1 MSEKWVQLNCAAN
14 GCTILG
20 SGKTSA
26 KRTILKRLRREKPR
40 AELRLQLST
49 QRGHYLLPILGPLL
63 LHHVLPDAPP
73 HVPIERGKA
82 RIHGP
87 RYAFAG
93 VQDQFP
99 QVSEGPNPRPAL
111 RLRGRAGSVPAGQRA
126 GVDAGRRTGVL
137 PHYSANFKI
146 IPVSVATHSEPLPAA
161 RNMARTAVAR

>member
-1 MSEKWVQLNCAAN
+1 MMREKWVQLNCAAN
-14 GCTILG
+14 GCTIRG
-20 SGKTSA
+20 SGSA

-40 AELRLQLST
+40 AELRLQLCT

-82 RIHGP
+82 RIRGP

-99 QVSEGPNPRPAL
+99 QVSE
-111 RLRGRAGSVPAGQRA
+111 PAGGPA
-126 GVDAGRRTGVL
+126 PGPGAL
-137 PHYSANFKI
+137 PH
-146 IPVSVATHSEPLPAA
+146 PPPPPTTSE
-161 RNMARTAVAR
+161 

>member
-14 GCTILG
+14 GCTIRG

-40 AELRLQLST
+40 PNSASNCALNADTICSPYSAR
-49 QRGHYLLPILGPLL
+49 LL
-63 LHHVLPDAPP
+63 LHHVVPDAPP

-93 VQDQFP
+93 VQDQSRE
-99 QVSEGPNPRPAL
+99 VRDRKST
-111 RLRGRAGSVPAGQRA
+111 RLNSSHLGIS
-126 GVDAGRRTGVL
+126 
-137 PHYSANFKI
+137 Y
-146 IPVSVATHSEPLPAA
+146 
-161 RNMARTAVAR
+161 AV

>member
-26 KRTILKRLRREKPR
+26 KRTILKRLCREKPR
-40 AELRLQLST
+40 AERRLQLST

-99 QVSEGPNPRPAL
+99 QVSEPAW
-111 RLRGRAGSVPAGQRA
+111 
-126 GVDAGRRTGVL
+126 T
-137 PHYSANFKI
+137 
-146 IPVSVATHSEPLPAA
+146 PAA
-161 RNMARTAVAR
+161 GLEDCPTTPPTSRSPPYPWPPTASHCPPPATWPDRKSVV